1 MANDGLQ
8 QLSKFG
14 LTSSIICGTFFSDMP
29 RKNQGAL
36 PSTITMKFGEQP
48 EAKSLLEDSH
58 LGLASM

>member
-1 MANDGLQ
+1 MSNDGLQ

-36 PSTITMKFGEQP
+36 PSTTAMKFAEQS
-48 EAKSLLEDSH
+48 EAKSLLEESH
-58 LGLASM
+58 LGSAPM